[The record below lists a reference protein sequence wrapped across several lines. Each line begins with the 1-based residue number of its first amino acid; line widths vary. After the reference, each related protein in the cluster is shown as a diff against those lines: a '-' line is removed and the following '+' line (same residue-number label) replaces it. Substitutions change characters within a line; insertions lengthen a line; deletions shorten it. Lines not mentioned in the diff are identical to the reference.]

1 MTTLAKI
8 EKIKI
13 TEDKLVS
20 ILTDGR
26 EVATPLSW
34 YEPLQK
40 LNKSELSKYKLIC
53 GGTGA
58 EWEDIDYQLSL
69 EGMML
74 GINPSKKP
82 KAVRLNISIREDAL
96 AMIDN
101 YTKAHHLSRS
111 AFLEDAALQ
120 VISRAS

>member
-8 EKIKI
+8 EKIQIK
-13 TEDKLVS
+13 DNKLASVLS
-20 ILTDGR
+20 DGR

-40 LNKSELSKYKLIC
+40 LSESELSNYTLIC
-53 GGTGA
+53 GGTGV
-58 EWEDIDYQLSL
+58 EWEAIDYQLSL

-111 AFLEDAALQ
+111 SFLEEAALQ